1 MRDAEVDDDA
11 HTARVRCAVDA
22 RVFLPRRT
30 HERSEFTCHRYH
42 GDAVSGTSL
51 WKVLEGCSLSSQ
63 VAARGMNHTT
73 RDSRD
78 APAPCACS
86 MLQATHVAQH
96 AANNTQQAAQK
107 VRLCPAEFL
116 PASFV
121 LYPQRPSEDRAL
133 LER

>member
-1 MRDAEVDDDA
+1 
-11 HTARVRCAVDA
+11 
-22 RVFLPRRT
+22 
-30 HERSEFTCHRYH
+30 
-42 GDAVSGTSL
+42 
-51 WKVLEGCSLSSQ
+51 
-63 VAARGMNHTT
+63 
-73 RDSRD
+73 
-78 APAPCACS
+78 